1 MEILSTLL
9 VSLTALSCAIT
20 SAGRAKRH
28 RLDWERQKEHER
40 LQRDVVA
47 VRQALA
53 DAWHRLKR
61 CGGGE

>member
-9 VSLTALSCAIT
+9 LSLMALSYAIT

-28 RLDWERQKEHER
+28 RLDLERQKEYER

-53 DAWHRLKR
+53 DAWHR
-61 CGGGE
+61 